1 VPKNFFYAGA
11 STTAMI
17 TLNSHYHNLNC
28 FYFKERLALNFGP
41 ANHFIE
47 AIRKAESVKSF
58 LALTPPVSS
67 YTPCSLGIS
76 VQEKAAASQQA
87 QA

>member
-1 VPKNFFYAGA
+1 
-11 STTAMI
+11 MI

-28 FYFKERLALNFGP
+28 FYFKERLALNFRP

-47 AIRKAESVKSF
+47 AIRKTESVKSF
-58 LALTPPVSS
+58 LALNPPVS

-76 VQEKAAASQQA
+76 VQEKGSSITEGAGMMVKLQ
-87 QA
+87 